1 MVQNGPFDK
10 KRAHNKQADLCNLSA
25 KRGLGMRKV
34 IWYYPATLM
43 EQGVMVSSTEKL
55 AAKVPTRRSR
65 AVAAKRS
72 AILAAALEFFSQ
84 YGIHGTSL
92 DKVAER
98 ADVSK
103 TNLLYYFSSKEELYI
118 AVLKDLLDVWLA
130 PLRALRADQQPL
142 DAICHYIRLK
152 LEVSRDYPQASRLFC
167 LEMLQGAPLL
177 KAELDGDLR
186 HLVGEKAAIIE
197 QWVNEGKLAAVQPH
211 HLIFMLWATTQHYAD
226 FATQVEAVTGQ
237 TLNDEAFFAQTVE
250 NVQRMVI
257 EGIRV
262 R

>member
-1 MVQNGPFDK
+1 MNSTDK
-10 KRAHNKQADLCNLSA
+10 LPA
-25 KRGLGMRKV
+25 K
-34 IWYYPATLM
+34 A
-43 EQGVMVSSTEKL
+43 
-55 AAKVPTRRSR
+55 PTRRSR

-72 AILAAALEFFSQ
+72 AILSAALEFFSQ
-84 YGIHGTSL
+84 FGIHGTSL

-103 TNLLYYFSSKEELYI
+103 TNLLYYFPSKEELYI

-130 PLRALRADQQPL
+130 PLRALRHDQHPL
-142 DAICHYIRLK
+142 EAIRDYIRLK
-152 LEVSRDYPQASRLFC
+152 LEVSRDHPQASRLFC
-167 LEMLQGAPLL
+167 MEMLQGAPLL
-177 KAELDGDLR
+177 KAELAGDLR
-186 HLVGEKAAIIE
+186 HLVEDKAAIIE
-197 QWVNEGKLAAVQPH
+197 SWVLQGKLAAVQPH

-226 FATQVEAVTGQ
+226 FATQVEAITGQ
-237 TLNDEAFFAQTVE
+237 TLNDEHFFNQTVD

>member
-1 MVQNGPFDK
+1 MDHGVTVNSTDK
-10 KRAHNKQADLCNLSA
+10 QPVKA
-25 KRGLGMRKV
+25 
-34 IWYYPATLM
+34 
-43 EQGVMVSSTEKL
+43 
-55 AAKVPTRRSR
+55 PTRRSR

-72 AILAAALEFFSQ
+72 AILAAALEYFSQ
-84 YGIHGTSL
+84 FGIHGTSL

-103 TNLLYYFSSKEELYI
+103 TNLLYYFPSKEELYI

-130 PLRALRADQQPL
+130 PLRALRADQHPL
-142 DAICHYIRLK
+142 EAIRHYIRLK

-167 LEMLQGAPLL
+167 MEMLQGAPLL
-177 KAELDGDLR
+177 KAELAGDLR
-186 HLVGEKAAIIE
+186 HLVEDKAAIIE
-197 QWVNEGKLAAVQPH
+197 QWVREGKLAEVQPH

-226 FATQVEAVTGQ
+226 FATQVEAVTGR
-237 TLNDEAFFAQTVE
+237 TLSDEAFFNQTVE
-250 NVQRMVI
+250 NVQKMVI

>member
-1 MVQNGPFDK
+1 MNSTDK
-10 KRAHNKQADLCNLSA
+10 QPVKA
-25 KRGLGMRKV
+25 
-34 IWYYPATLM
+34 
-43 EQGVMVSSTEKL
+43 
-55 AAKVPTRRSR
+55 PTRRSR

-72 AILAAALEFFSQ
+72 AILAAALEYFSQ
-84 YGIHGTSL
+84 FGIHGTSL

-103 TNLLYYFSSKEELYI
+103 TNLLYYFPSKEELYI

-130 PLRALRADQQPL
+130 PLRALRADQHPL
-142 DAICHYIRLK
+142 EAIRHYIRLK

-167 LEMLQGAPLL
+167 MEMLQGAPLL
-177 KAELDGDLR
+177 KAELAGDLR
-186 HLVGEKAAIIE
+186 HLVEDKAAIIE
-197 QWVNEGKLAAVQPH
+197 QWVREGKLAEVQPH

-226 FATQVEAVTGQ
+226 FATQVEAVTGR
-237 TLNDEAFFAQTVE
+237 TLSDEAFFNQTVE
-250 NVQRMVI
+250 NVQKMVI

>member
-1 MVQNGPFDK
+1 VNSTDK
-10 KRAHNKQADLCNLSA
+10 
-25 KRGLGMRKV
+25 
-34 IWYYPATLM
+34 P
-43 EQGVMVSSTEKL
+43 
-55 AAKVPTRRSR
+55 AAKASTRRSR
-65 AVAAKRS
+65 AVAAKRN

-84 YGIHGTSL
+84 FGIHGTSL

-103 TNLLYYFSSKEELYI
+103 TNLLYYFPSKEELYI

-130 PLRALRADQQPL
+130 PLRALRADQHPL
-142 DAICHYIRLK
+142 EAIRDYIRLK
-152 LEVSRDYPQASRLFC
+152 LEVSRDHPQASRLFC

-177 KAELDGDLR
+177 KAELAGDLR
-186 HLVGEKAAIIE
+186 HLVEDKAAVIE
-197 QWVNEGKLAAVQPH
+197 AWVVQGKLAAVQPH

-226 FATQVEAVTGQ
+226 FSTQVEAITGQ
-237 TLNDEAFFAQTVE
+237 TLQDEQFFNQTVE